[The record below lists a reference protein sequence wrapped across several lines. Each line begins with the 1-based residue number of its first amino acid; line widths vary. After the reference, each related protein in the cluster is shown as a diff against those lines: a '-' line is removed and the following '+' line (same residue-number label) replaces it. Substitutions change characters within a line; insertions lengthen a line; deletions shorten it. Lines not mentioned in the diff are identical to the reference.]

1 MRRASPEVTRCFPVD
16 ADVCPLLSR
25 RLEEA
30 ATNVARQV
38 VSFPGSRDLKL
49 AGQANASGDHGRK
62 FIGRQRFLQTLDT
75 RKMIGNGGLPR

>member
-1 MRRASPEVTRCFPVD
+1 MRRASPEVTHCFPVD
-16 ADVCPLLSR
+16 ADVCPLRSR

-38 VSFPGSRDLKL
+38 VSFPDSRGLKL

-62 FIGRQRFLQTLDT
+62 FIGRQR
-75 RKMIGNGGLPR
+75 